1 MPGRCAKGALLS
13 ALSSSFSRHRSDAG
27 RVSLPGTMTAIR
39 EADQIGM
46 LHPIMVMAY
55 EAGIAPI
62 LEAADSKMARG
73 GFTAAMPMA
82 GA

>member
-1 MPGRCAKGALLS
+1 
-13 ALSSSFSRHRSDAG
+13 
-27 RVSLPGTMTAIR
+27 MTAIR